1 MASEILDGQESIF
14 HHLLTILYESVG
26 FLISP
31 ATPVRPLAQLLPGYC
46 PMGGLGITGQPAP
59 RHEKRVTC
67 PSSTRGQSQ
76 LNSMVSV
83 APNGQPAARTSRSGI
98 ASADDH
104 CVQY

>member
-59 RHEKRVTC
+59 LHEKRVTC
-67 PSSTRGQSQ
+67 PSSTRGPAPAQ
-76 LNSMVSV
+76 LN
-83 APNGQPAARTSRSGI
+83 GERRTQWSTSGSNLEI
-98 ASADDH
+98 GDR
-104 CVQY
+104 VRR